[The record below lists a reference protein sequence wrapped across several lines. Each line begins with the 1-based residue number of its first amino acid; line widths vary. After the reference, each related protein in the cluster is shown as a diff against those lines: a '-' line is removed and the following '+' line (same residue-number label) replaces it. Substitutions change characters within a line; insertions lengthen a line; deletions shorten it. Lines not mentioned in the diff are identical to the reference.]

1 MPTPQEL
8 ADQYLAGAA
17 QLRAAVAGMTRD
29 QLLARPVAG
38 RWSTMEVLC
47 HLSDFDLVLADRMKR
62 IIAMA
67 AEMPLLLV
75 ADEDLFVK
83 ELGYQTRD
91 ADEELAVVESVR
103 RQMARIIRGL
113 APEQLQLT
121 GNHNKR
127 GLMTLEKVI
136 GLAINHIPHHVSFV
150 AEKRKALGL

>member
-1 MPTPQEL
+1 MPPPQQL

-17 QLRAAVAGMTRD
+17 QLRAAVAGMTRE

-47 HLSDFDLVLADRMKR
+47 HLSDFELVLADRMKR

-67 AEMPLLLV
+67 AEVPLLLV
-75 ADEDLFVK
+75 ADEELFVK
-83 ELGYQTRD
+83 ELSYHTRD
-91 ADEELAVVESVR
+91 ADEELAVVESIR

-113 APEQLQLT
+113 APEQLQLA